1 MSSPRR
7 QSPAVYRRR
16 RVAVAFLAVLVL
28 ALVAWG
34 VRALIDGG
42 SEDPDQ
48 ASQQEPAGSETGS
61 PTDSAT
67 ENSPDDGEGGP
78 TQDAGDDGGDTA
90 SASPEPEVAE
100 GFCAPADMALRA
112 STHQDSYA
120 RGVAPLLIMEIENT
134 GSETCLFDVGTREQT
149 FTVSYGGR
157 ELFNT
162 AQCGGRGE
170 SLEMEFEPGQTERA
184 QLVWPRSDSSEDCSE
199 PAELTTGDYDLTVKV
214 SGLRSEPHTF
224 TVQGVDP

>member
-1 MSSPRR
+1 MSSSRR

-34 VRALIDGG
+34 VRALIDGVSDDSDPASQVEPSPAESDTGGSAEAAEEG
-42 SEDPDQ
+42 SEDGG
-48 ASQQEPAGSETGS
+48 EGSTE
-61 PTDSAT
+61 DSA
-67 ENSPDDGEGGP
+67 EN
-78 TQDAGDDGGDTA
+78 TDTA
-90 SASPEPEVAE
+90 SAEPEVAE
-100 GFCAPADMALRA
+100 GYCAPADMQLRA

-120 RGVAPLLIMEIENT
+120 RGVAPLLIMEIEYA
-134 GSETCLFDVGTREQT
+134 GAESCLFDVGTREQT

-199 PAELTTGDYDLTVKV
+199 PAELATGDYELTVKV
-214 SGLRSEPHTF
+214 SGLRSAPHTF